1 MFNLHHKSDLLEIQ
15 RFSCAL
21 SEANAK
27 LAAVSRS
34 MAMIEFDPTGV
45 ILDANENFCKAVGY
59 SLEEIRGKHH
69 RIFCEGD
76 YAKSEEYQ
84 RFWRE
89 LERGEPSS
97 GTFQRLNKKGQ
108 EVWLEASYMPVIGAD
123 RQVHSVIK
131 VATDITARVIKE
143 HENQALVNALG
154 RAMAVIEFS
163 PDGRVISANDNFLQ
177 TMHYSAG
184 EVVGQHHSLFCHRA
198 ESESAS
204 YKAFWAS
211 LNRGEYHS
219 HRFERVDKFGRIVF
233 LEASYNPIFDA
244 KGRLYKV
251 VKFASDI
258 TQQVTTLQSAAEAAH
273 STSVQND
280 ACAQKGSQVVQQTV
294 QIIEQISQDLNQ
306 AALSIDAVSKQSDII
321 GTIVQTI
328 RGIADQ
334 TNLLALN
341 AAIEAA
347 RAGEAGRGFAV
358 VADEVR
364 KLAEKSGGSASEIA
378 RLASAIVSQTDQVR
392 AAVGAGLQSIEA
404 SAGLAGGVE
413 DTLEQARGKVEQ
425 ASRGVDEIVLSVR
438 EQQVASTEI
447 AQNMER
453 ISSSAEEASE
463 VAGQM
468 SQSAVQLRSA
478 AGGLSTA
485 IAGFR
490 V

>member
-1 MFNLHHKSDLLEIQ
+1 MFNLHHKADLQEIQ

-34 MAMIEFDPTGV
+34 MAMIEFTPEGIV
-45 ILDANENFCKAVGY
+45 LDANDNFCRAMGY
-59 SLEEIRGKHH
+59 SAEEVRGKHH
-69 RIFCEGD
+69 RIFCEEAF
-76 YAKSEEYQ
+76 YRSEEYAKL
-84 RFWRE
+84 WRD
-89 LERGEPSS
+89 LARGEPVG
-97 GTFQRLNKKGQ
+97 GTFLRLNKQGK
-108 EVWLEASYMPVIGAD
+108 EVWLEASYMPVFGPD
-123 RQVHSVIK
+123 RQVKSVIK
-131 VATDITARVIKE
+131 VATDISDRVYKE
-143 HENQALVNALG
+143 HEEESMLAAIG
-154 RAMAVIEFS
+154 RSMAVIEFT
-163 PDGRVISANDNFLQ
+163 PEGKVISANDNFLK
-177 TMHYSAG
+177 TMHYSLN

-198 ESESAS
+198 ESESQA

-219 HRFERVDKFGRIVF
+219 HRFERKDKHGHTVF
-233 LEASYNPIFDA
+233 LEASYNPLFDA

-258 TQQVTTLQSAAEAAH
+258 TQQVTTLQTAAESAH

-294 QIIEQISQDLNQ
+294 QIIQDISRDLNE

-347 RAGEAGRGFAV
+347 RAGDHGRGFAV

-364 KLAEKSGGSASEIA
+364 SLAARTSQATVEIVDVVRKNHDLSMSAVTSMQSSLS
-378 RLASAIVSQTDQVR
+378 RT
-392 AAVGAGLQSIEA
+392 GL
-404 SAGLAGGVE
+404 GVE
-413 DTLEQARGKVEQ
+413 LANEAGEVILEIQQGSRHVVDAISQFNSTLQ
-425 ASRGVDEIVLSVR
+425 I
-438 EQQVASTEI
+438 T
-447 AQNMER
+447 
-453 ISSSAEEASE
+453 
-463 VAGQM
+463 
-468 SQSAVQLRSA
+468 
-478 AGGLSTA
+478 
-485 IAGFR
+485 
-490 V
+490 